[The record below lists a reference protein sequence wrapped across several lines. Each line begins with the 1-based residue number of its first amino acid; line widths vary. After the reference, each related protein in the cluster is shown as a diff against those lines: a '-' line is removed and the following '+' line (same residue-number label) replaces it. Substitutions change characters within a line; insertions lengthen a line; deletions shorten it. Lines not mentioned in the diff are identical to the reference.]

1 MEAKSRAVQQQQ
13 NNSLIL
19 MRAVVRPTYSV
30 YKIASNALLVL
41 LLLPLL
47 CSRPALA
54 DSVCTNNKRSLLFS
68 LSTPIPCTSCV
79 CVCSAAVIH
88 IHNIVMRVLK
98 EIHILHYVPFDGTL
112 CTQFTQLLPL
122 FPPLYGAIFVA
133 AISAFTPLLTKRF

>member
-41 LLLPLL
+41 LLLLLPLL

-54 DSVCTNNKRSLLFS
+54 DSLYAQTTNARSSS
-68 LSTPIPCTSCV
+68 LSPLQFRALAVCV
-79 CVCSAAVIH
+79 CVCA
-88 IHNIVMRVLK
+88 
-98 EIHILHYVPFDGTL
+98 
-112 CTQFTQLLPL
+112 LLL
-122 FPPLYGAIFVA
+122 LYIY
-133 AISAFTPLLTKRF
+133 IM